1 MAEVRPE
8 APPGRGGR
16 ATCVLVTEGRGLATV
31 RVPVVSDSGLCP
43 LQCTGPA
50 CKCLGLS
57 SLRREDRVYRRVLSV
72 DCAKL
77 VYVLCRRLMLADQ
90 RFKFNRNNGWS
101 ADTHIQVLAEATA
114 GRTLEL
120 EASCSDRSTA
130 AVHLVPDPLTS
141 STVILT
147 LVAPV
152 ITLSVDTTEMLPGAG
167 TVDIQARLTPAPGG
181 GIWRDCYLRTTGGT
195 AVAGTDYNLATESFE
210 FNTLNNWTTET
221 YIILLDD
228 ATVSRTIELQA
239 DCNDRSAAAILVA
252 SAALGSSA
260 LSLTLTRTASSTD
273 LTCEEILTIARSHLS
288 STAYGALSKLS
299 VTDCEKGAHGMTRE
313 EVEHYF
319 RNAEYAPDHDHDAI
333 EVRIWPTLE
342 CLDEAY
348 IAAHGPCPYRI
359 SGQPRTNIS
368 AYPSGPQYPH
378 PSLES
383 EDKDTQETESQ
394 DQTRH
399 NNEAI
404 YRHEW
409 HYAGEYQDHLQVYV
423 DLEHHSNHYH
433 SYCGSGAEDC
443 SLAHIIGGD
452 WQPPPISGYTL
463 GRRPV

>member
-1 MAEVRPE
+1 MTAIC
-8 APPGRGGR
+8 GR
-16 ATCVLVTEGRGLATV
+16 L
-31 RVPVVSDSGLCP
+31 
-43 LQCTGPA
+43 
-50 CKCLGLS
+50 
-57 SLRREDRVYRRVLSV
+57 
-72 DCAKL
+72 
-77 VYVLCRRLMLADQ
+77 
-90 RFKFNRNNGWS
+90 
-101 ADTHIQVLAEATA
+101 
-114 GRTLEL
+114 
-120 EASCSDRSTA
+120 
-130 AVHLVPDPLTS
+130 
-141 STVILT
+141 
-147 LVAPV
+147 
-152 ITLSVDTTEMLPGAG
+152 
-167 TVDIQARLTPAPGG
+167 
-181 GIWRDCYLRTTGGT
+181 GGT

-260 LSLTLTRTASSTD
+260 LSLTLTGTASSTD

-399 NNEAI
+399 NNGAI

-423 DLEHHSNHYH
+423 ALEHHSNHYH

-443 SLAHIIGGD
+443 SLAHIIEVTGNHHQYRDIHLAGD
-452 WQPPPISGYTL
+452 LFDELYTHFAEPAWHKYRL
-463 GRRPV
+463 EIDYEYRYCLWPWLCWAQWNNRDKSTVCLAAQHEYDGNQQCHRHV